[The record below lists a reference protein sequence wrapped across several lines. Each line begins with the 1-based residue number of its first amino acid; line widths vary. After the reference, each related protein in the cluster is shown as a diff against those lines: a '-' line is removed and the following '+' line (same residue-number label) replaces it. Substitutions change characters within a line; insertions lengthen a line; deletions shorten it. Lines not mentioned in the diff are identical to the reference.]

1 MKLTGFDCDCATRLD
16 CYDGL
21 ICHWSFAAAFD
32 KAFRYWDWRVF
43 VIADWFLGTVASRTA
58 KRCGR
63 RCARMGACVPPSS
76 CAWFR
81 CGGWI
86 SESER
91 GLYVGRWRVF
101 LFSSAIARHH
111 VGGGVAMWFP
121 PLPRPRH
128 HLNPT
133 SAR

>member
-1 MKLTGFDCDCATRLD
+1 MGLPGQGNRLA
-16 CYDGL
+16 G
-21 ICHWSFAAAFD
+21 SV
-32 KAFRYWDWRVF
+32 R
-43 VIADWFLGTVASRTA
+43 G
-58 KRCGR
+58 
-63 RCARMGACVPPSS
+63 M
-76 CAWFR
+76 
-81 CGGWI
+81 I

-128 HLNPT
+128 HLKGT
-133 SAR
+133 RGQTRFR